1 MDLNY
6 SAEQDMLRESVER
19 FMRDVYAFTTRQ
31 KLLKQAWNDGA
42 GAAEARA
49 AHAGPHWRR
58 FAELGW
64 LAVPFTEDDG
74 GIGGGPVDFGI
85 VMEGIGRG
93 LAIEPVLP
101 TVLAARLVAE
111 LGTAD
116 QKASWLTPALEGRK
130 RLALAFAER
139 QSRYDLTD
147 CATTATASGATASDD
162 GWVLDGAKAVV
173 LGGHA
178 ADGFVVVARSA
189 GARRDADGISLFL
202 VDADAAGLSVR
213 AYRTNDGT
221 GAADISLR
229 QVAVPASALLGRA
242 GQGAGDLER
251 AVDFAIAA
259 VASEAVGVMAALCEQ
274 TLEYLKTRRQFGR
287 PLGDNQVLQHR
298 MVDMVIATEEARSA
312 ALHGALMMAVDDP
325 RARARALSLTK
336 IEIGRTA
343 TRVGQEAVQLHGAM
357 GVTEELAI
365 GHYFKRLT
373 AIAASFGD
381 IDWHTRRVARID
393 AGIRAAGTPAV
404 A

>member
-49 AHAGPHWRR
+49 VHAGPHWRR

-64 LAVPFTEDDG
+64 LAVPFAEEDG

-111 LGTAD
+111 IGTAD

-139 QSRYDLTD
+139 QSRYDLAD
-147 CATTATASGATASDD
+147 CATAATASGD

-189 GARRDADGISLFL
+189 GARRDAAGISLFL

-229 QVAVPASALLGRA
+229 NVSVPASALLGRA

-393 AGIRAAGTPAV
+393 AGIRAAGTPDA